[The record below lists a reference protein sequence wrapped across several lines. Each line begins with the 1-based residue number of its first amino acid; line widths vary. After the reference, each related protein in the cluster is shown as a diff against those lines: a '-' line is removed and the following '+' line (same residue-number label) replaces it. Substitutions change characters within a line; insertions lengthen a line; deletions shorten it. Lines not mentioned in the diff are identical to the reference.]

1 MFVFVLINKFIIYE
15 PNYNE
20 STSSAKLPCPFAG
33 SILAVQLPSEPEGAV
48 PSASASR
55 RRRLSSRCFGRRRRI
70 HGDHRGSVPAGAQGG
85 GKARRRGR
93 LQAALPRLRGCR
105 VPRPR
110 RLGSRRQGEAAARRG
125 LRIPLHQ
132 RSAPQGRS
140 FTQRIRCGMFS
151 SRLLERGTIR
161 DLVTS
166 MKGICLMKYLP
177 HFFFEK

>member
-70 HGDHRGSVPAGAQGG
+70 HGDHRGSVPAGPQGS
-85 GKARRRGR
+85 GKARRGGASKQHFRDFV
-93 LQAALPRLRGCR
+93 AAEFRAPVVSEADARARLRLAGDYAYLFTS
-105 VPRPR
+105 VQHHKVGA
-110 RLGSRRQGEAAARRG
+110 LRRG
-125 LRIPLHQ
+125 
-132 RSAPQGRS
+132 
-140 FTQRIRCGMFS
+140 FDVEC
-151 SRLLERGTIR
+151 
-161 DLVTS
+161 LVRA
-166 MKGICLMKYLP
+166 Y
-177 HFFFEK
+177 